1 MDCGLGLVGTAAL
14 NSNLLLKNLIFD
26 IRNAENIGVF
36 GLLSGSKSTS
46 TSSMR
51 QCRFGSSGREVW
63 AKCKDYV
70 IILIDNLGPQV

>member
-26 IRNAENIGVF
+26 IRNAENILVL

-46 TSSMR
+46 PAPCANAESGAAVEK
-51 QCRFGSSGREVW
+51 FGLSAR
-63 AKCKDYV
+63 
-70 IILIDNLGPQV
+70 IR